1 MNAMKPRLATEG
13 DLDAIRALIPLSVR
27 GLNAGLYTPEQLD
40 ASLQHVFGADTQLIR
55 DGTYY
60 VIEDRG
66 ALAACGGWSRRRTLY
81 GGDQLEARED
91 AILDPSLEPARIRA
105 FFVHP
110 DFARRGLGRLLL
122 DTCVA
127 AARAAGFR
135 ALELGSTLPGV
146 PLYSACGFVE
156 VERIEQPMPGGLSL
170 PIVRMRLEL
179 R

>member
-1 MNAMKPRLATEG
+1 MQREPRLATCE
-13 DLDAIRALIPLSVR
+13 DLPAIRELIELSVR
-27 GLNAGLYTPEQLD
+27 GLNAGHYTQAQLD
-40 ASLQHVFGADTQLIR
+40 ASLIHVFGADTQLIR

-60 VIEDRG
+60 AIDDSAR
-66 ALAACGGWSRRRTLY
+66 LAACGGWSRRRTLY
-81 GGDQLEARED
+81 GGDQLKAAED
-91 AILDPSLEPARIRA
+91 PLLDPATDAARIRA

-110 DFARRGLGRLLL
+110 ELARRGLGRLLL

-146 PLYSACGFVE
+146 ALYQACGFTAL
-156 VERIEQPMPGGLSL
+156 ERVDQPMPGGLSL

-179 R
+179 E